1 MSIRSRIQV
10 QDIEMGALREIVWN
24 KNQGEEFSLII
35 HLLNLWGATFNNGD
49 ISYLSYHG
57 IHDEIFLKAQKA
69 MVINHAVT
77 AEDLFRVACQGFTD
91 EIALMAF
98 VELCDNS
105 ECACIHL
112 SRLAQEGKSD
122 AVATG
127 ALRVLLTHVDVTAI
141 DLLFVAE
148 NGRTDAL
155 AMTAMEALVHR
166 PDTTIEI
173 LDQIRTFAKNPYVR
187 KLAKNKR
194 KRMPSLK

>member
-1 MSIRSRIQV
+1 
-10 QDIEMGALREIVWN
+10 
-24 KNQGEEFSLII
+24 
-35 HLLNLWGATFNNGD
+35 
-49 ISYLSYHG
+49 
-57 IHDEIFLKAQKA
+57 
-69 MVINHAVT
+69 
-77 AEDLFRVACQGFTD
+77 
-91 EIALMAF
+91 MAF

-127 ALRVLLTHVDVTAI
+127 ALRVLLAHVDVTAI

-155 AMTAMEALVHR
+155 AMTAMEALVRR

-173 LDQIRTFAKNPYVR
+173 LDQIRTFARNPYVR
-187 KLAKNKR
+187 KLARNTR
-194 KRMPSLK
+194 KRLFSLKSKNE